1 LFVFVTNLYVRNH
14 FELGNSVSS
23 LASEDSMARRSG
35 FGAFIK
41 AAARAAAASER
52 ERQRAAR
59 TQLAY
64 ARQGE
69 RDRRRRAT
77 QRARENR
84 EAEKALKAQYLLDRQ
99 TEVDDL
105 NAELNEKI
113 EELQDILAHTLRH
126 DDAINFDRLRH
137 FEAFEP
143 FEIAPEL
150 RPSDPPALIQVP
162 KPSGMRRLIPGAGKR
177 HQAALEKAKIQNQ
190 QSLEVFRL
198 HEEEKQAQIALF
210 QDQYQQKKAQYDAEV
225 ARRNAEVDEFQAT
238 YLANEADAVVAYNE
252 MVLIRSEYPE
262 EGFSQ
267 KFRIAYNEV
276 AKELVVE
283 YELPQVSVIPTDL
296 EYRYVKTRDQID
308 TKARKPVD
316 IKRLYQDIVAAIS
329 LRTLHELFE
338 ADQAD
343 ALALVT
349 FNGIVDTTDPSSG
362 REIRVPVVSVRAEKS
377 EFQALR
383 LDRVDKIACLRN
395 LGAQVSNRPDE
406 LQAIKPIVEFN
417 MVDKRF
423 IEQGNLLNELESRP
437 NLLDLT
443 PGDFEVL
450 VSNLFS
456 SMGLD
461 TKLTRASRDGGVDAI
476 AFDTRPI
483 LGGKVVIQAKRYRD
497 TVGVSAVRD
506 LYGTMM
512 NEGASKGIL
521 VCTSGYGVDAYK
533 FSQDKPIELIDGGG
547 LLYLLREHAGVEAK
561 IMT

>member
-1 LFVFVTNLYVRNH
+1 
-14 FELGNSVSS
+14 
-23 LASEDSMARRSG
+23 MARRSG

-41 AAARAAAASER
+41 AAARVAAASQR
-52 ERQRAAR
+52 ESQRAAR
-59 TQLAY
+59 RQLTY
-64 ARQGE
+64 ARQVE
-69 RDRRRRAT
+69 REEHREAAQRHRDQRRLAA
-77 QRARENR
+77 QQAREDR
-84 EAEKALKAQYLLDRQ
+84 EAEKALKAQYLQDRQ
-99 TEVDDL
+99 TEADDL

-126 DDAINFDRLRH
+126 DDIIDFDSLRQ
-137 FEAFEP
+137 FEAFAS
-143 FEIAPEL
+143 FKIAQEL
-150 RPSDPPALIQVP
+150 RPSAPPSLIDVP
-162 KPSGMRRLIPGAGKR
+162 APAGLKKLIPGANGR
-177 HQAALEKAKIQNQ
+177 YQAALETAKIQNQ
-190 QSLEVFRL
+190 QRLESFRL
-198 HEEEKQAQIALF
+198 VEEEKQAQISILKEH
-210 QDQYQQKKAQYDAEV
+210 YLQKKAQYDADV
-225 ARRNAEVDEFQAT
+225 ARRNAEVDEFQTT
-238 YLANEADAVVAYNE
+238 YLAHDGDAVIAYNE

-262 EGFSQ
+262 VGFPQ
-267 KFRIAYNEV
+267 EFRLAYRDD

-296 EYRYVKTRDQID
+296 EHRYVKTRDQID
-308 TKARKPVD
+308 TKPRKPAE
-316 IKRLYQDIVAAIS
+316 IKRLYQDIVASIA

-349 FNGIVDTTDPSSG
+349 FNGIVDTTDPASG
-362 REIRVPVVSVRAEKS
+362 REIRVPVVSVRAGKA
-377 EFQALR
+377 EFLSLR

-423 IEQGNLLNELESRP
+423 IDQGDVLNDLESRP

-456 SMGLD
+456 QMGLD
-461 TKLTRASRDGGVDAI
+461 TKLTRASRDGGVDAV

-512 NEGASKGIL
+512 NEGATKGIL

-547 LLYLLREHAGVEAK
+547 LLYLLREHAGVDAR
-561 IMT
+561 IMS